1 MKIVA
6 IVGSGHG
13 LGGNTA
19 RLLDRLCTELR
30 RRCTQQQQ
38 AFELDHILTDEL
50 MLGASCAGCL
60 DCITAGE
67 QTCPKYGC
75 MERVR
80 QLMEA
85 ADLVIFATPVHSF
98 HVSASIKR
106 FVDHF
111 AYQIHRPRH
120 VGQYAVILST
130 AMGAGHK
137 PAMGYL
143 ADTVKLWGFV
153 VLGQLGTHA
162 PSMDKPA
169 YLARLGQDMGT
180 LATRIVT
187 HLDTRPL
194 PRPGLRDLIA
204 FRVAR
209 IIADATA
216 EASEVDRNYWRE
228 RGWLH
233 SDWFAPAR
241 INPVANLLAAM
252 VEAMIRKAMARGLV
266 RPVLR
271 GITG

>member
-1 MKIVA
+1 MKITA
-6 IVGSGHG
+6 IIGSGHG

-19 RLLDRLCTELR
+19 ALLDGLCTELR
-30 RRCTQQQQ
+30 QQCAQAQQ
-38 AFELDHILTDEL
+38 AFAVEHILTDEL
-50 MLGASCAGCL
+50 ALGPSCAGCL
-60 DCITAGE
+60 DCITIGE
-67 QTCPKYGC
+67 QTCPNYNG
-75 MERVR
+75 MDRVR

-85 ADLVIFATPVHSF
+85 ADVVIFATPVHSF

-111 AYQIHRPRH
+111 AWQIHRPRH

-143 ADTVKLWGFV
+143 SDTIKLWGFE

-162 PSMDKPA
+162 PSMNKPRYQA
-169 YLARLGQDMGT
+169 QLKQDIRT
-180 LATRIVT
+180 LATRISLHVR
-187 HLDTRPL
+187 TRPL
-194 PRPGLRDLIA
+194 RHPALRDLIA

-241 INPVANLLAAM
+241 INPVANLIAAL
-252 VEAMIRKAMARGLV
+252 VEKIIRKAMARGMV

-271 GITG
+271 

>member
-1 MKIVA
+1 MKITA

-19 RLLDRLCTELR
+19 GLLDSLCTELR
-30 RRCTQQQQ
+30 QQCAKQQQP
-38 AFELDHILTDEL
+38 FELEHILTDEL
-50 MLGASCAGCL
+50 RLGPSCAGCL

-67 QTCPKYGC
+67 QKCPNYSG
-75 MERVR
+75 MDRVR
-80 QLMEA
+80 KLMET
-85 ADLVIFATPVHSF
+85 ADVVIFATPVHSF
-98 HVSASIKR
+98 HVSATIKR

-143 ADTVKLWGFV
+143 ADTVKLWGFQ

-162 PSMDKPA
+162 PSMANPH
-169 YLARLGQDMGT
+169 YLAQLSQNITT
-180 LATRIVT
+180 LATRMVE
-187 HLDTRPL
+187 HVNTRPL

-228 RGWLH
+228 QSWLTA
-233 SDWFAPAR
+233 DWFAPAR
-241 INPVANLLAAM
+241 INPVANALAAL
-252 VEAMIRKAMARGLV
+252 VEKMIRKAMARGLV
-266 RPVLR
+266 RPILR
-271 GITG
+271 

>member
-1 MKIVA
+1 MKITA

-13 LGGNTA
+13 LAGNTA
-19 RLLDRLCTELR
+19 RLLDSLCTELR
-30 RRCTQQQQ
+30 QQCANGQQ
-38 AFELDHILTDEL
+38 AFELEHVLTDEL
-50 MLGASCAGCL
+50 RLGSSCAGCL

-67 QTCPKYGC
+67 QMCPNYGG
-75 MERVR
+75 MDRVR
-80 QLMEA
+80 ELMET
-85 ADLVIFATPVHSF
+85 ADVVIFATPVHSF

-143 ADTVKLWGFV
+143 ADTVKLWGFQ

-162 PSMDKPA
+162 PSMNKPR
-169 YLARLGQDMGT
+169 YLAQLEQDITT
-180 LATRIVT
+180 LARRMVEHINK
-187 HLDTRPL
+187 RPL
-194 PRPGLRDLIA
+194 HRPSLRDLIA

-228 RGWLH
+228 RGWLTA
-233 SDWFAPAR
+233 DWFAPAR
-241 INPVANLLAAM
+241 INPFSNGIAAL
-252 VEAMIRKAMARGLV
+252 VETLIRKAMARGLV
-266 RPVLR
+266 KPILR
-271 GITG
+271 

>member
-6 IVGSGHG
+6 IVGPGHG

-19 RLLDRLCTELR
+19 HLLDRLCTQLR
-30 RRCTQQQQ
+30 RTQQQQ
-38 AFELDHILTDEL
+38 AFELEHILTDEL

-60 DCITAGE
+60 DCITKGE

-130 AMGAGHK
+130 AI
-137 PAMGYL
+137 L
-143 ADTVKLWGFV
+143 ADGFSHTDPRSGV
-153 VLGQLGTHA
+153 AVRRCAGF
-162 PSMDKPA
+162 
-169 YLARLGQDMGT
+169 ARCSE
-180 LATRIVT
+180 ATISQ
-187 HLDTRPL
+187 P
-194 PRPGLRDLIA
+194 
-204 FRVAR
+204 
-209 IIADATA
+209 
-216 EASEVDRNYWRE
+216 
-228 RGWLH
+228 
-233 SDWFAPAR
+233 
-241 INPVANLLAAM
+241 
-252 VEAMIRKAMARGLV
+252 
-266 RPVLR
+266 
-271 GITG
+271 